1 MVATVE
7 LCERWP
13 GRLPEPSDLRVEHCG
28 LAGESGLPLILSI
41 EVIIAQSDGNQVVM
55 AAR

>member
-13 GRLPEPSDLRVEHCG
+13 GRLPEPSDLMVEHCG
-28 LAGESGLPLILSI
+28 LAGEPGLPLILSLY
-41 EVIIAQSDGNQVVM
+41 
-55 AAR
+55 